1 MSYTSEQYKYLL
13 MKRLQ
18 RHFSMKSAKERAYTQ
33 SFFWKLFDESVTVT
47 EAVYNDF
54 VSLMDE
60 QIEYC
65 AEHNVYGCADITQDM
80 VDSREAL
87 LIDAFASIGIT
98 LEIINVNN
106 GSGTTAYQASFTKPD
121 GEVLVYEIPVS
132 GTQNYFYINA
142 KASCEYQY
150 ARASAPYYNMRD
162 MEVPGADEIDPKIA
176 GPGTY
181 WSYDADTAAVT
192 VTGNGAYAGATTE
205 VQLGS
210 GAYTTVIIGADVSRL
225 LDRCLVNSATALV
238 LLHPADGSIT
248 IDPKFNAKSG
258 SCGDTYLSL
267 DVYTDCEVAR
277 SVLSGE
283 AFTKYITLHSL
294 SEWEG

>member
-47 EAVYNDF
+47 EEEYRNF
-54 VSLMDE
+54 VSLMYE
-60 QIEYC
+60 QLEVC
-65 AEHNVYGCADITQDM
+65 AKYNVYEATELADIPSDIFDQNQLLM
-80 VDSREAL
+80 V
-87 LIDAFASIGIT
+87 DAFASVGIA
-98 LEIINVNN
+98 LEIQT
-106 GSGTTAYQASFTKPD
+106 GSGYKAVFTKPD
-121 GEVLVYEIPVS
+121 GEVMTYS
-132 GTQNYFYINA
+132 NTNFKINC
-142 KASCEYQY
+142 KARTEYQY

-162 MEVPGADEIDPKIA
+162 MEIIGADEINPKVA

-181 WSYDADTAAVT
+181 WSYDASAAAVT
-192 VTGNGAYAGATTE
+192 ITGDGAYAGAATE
-205 VQLGS
+205 EQLGS
-210 GAYTTVIIGADVSRL
+210 GAYTTVIVGANVSRL
-225 LDRCLVNSATALV
+225 LAGSVVNSETKLV

-248 IDPKFNAKSG
+248 IDPKFNAKAG
-258 SCGDTYLSL
+258 SCQDTYLSL

>member
-47 EAVYNDF
+47 EESYKNF
-54 VSLMDE
+54 VSMMDDQLE
-60 QIEYC
+60 IC
-65 AEHNVYGCADITQDM
+65 AKYNVYEMAGLGDIPSGIVDQQQMLLVNAFAAIGIALVIENDAVGGTATFTKPNGEVLTYKADIT
-80 VDSREAL
+80 SKN
-87 LIDAFASIGIT
+87 FGI
-98 LEIINVNN
+98 NC
-106 GSGTTAYQASFTKPD
+106 
-121 GEVLVYEIPVS
+121 
-132 GTQNYFYINA
+132 
-142 KASCEYQY
+142 KARTEYQY
-150 ARASAPYYNMRD
+150 ARASAPAYNMQD
-162 MEVPGADEIDPKIA
+162 MEVIGADEINPKVA

-181 WSYDADTAAVT
+181 WSYDADAAVAT
-192 VTGNGAYAGATTE
+192 ITGDGSYAGATTE
-205 VQLGS
+205 EQLGS
-210 GAYTTVIIGADVSRL
+210 GAYTTVILGANVSRL
-225 LDRCLVNSATALV
+225 LAKCMVNSEKTLV
-238 LLHPADGSIT
+238 LLHPADGKIT